1 MRRTAINL
9 VSVIG
14 GEVLLRGANFAAVVV
29 MARLYGATVLGI
41 YATVLAFATVA
52 VMIADNGLQVSS
64 ITEVAQRPGELGA
77 TLGQLYSIKTVLF
90 LAMAMVLGTVGW
102 FMDFTVATW
111 LMGGFITLRT
121 MLYSY
126 CQLHAGALK
135 ALDRMPAIGTIQ
147 FIHCCFLLSGVG
159 LTLRYSWTIYALLVW
174 LLVCQSVEFV
184 LSGWFLLRFNARPK
198 WASLS
203 ACWRMLHR
211 STPIGITYS
220 TAALI
225 LRADVIILSALV
237 SSKEVGYFA
246 AANIPLVMIY
256 VVSWLLGGVVLPK
269 MVSYSSDLDALQ
281 TYTKRWLRFLMIAT
295 VPCCLVLAWAAPP
308 AVRLIYGAEFASTG
322 KLAAIMVLAV
332 PFILSNSIY
341 LGRAIALGA
350 KSTYVGTYLG
360 TGVLTLA
367 LDYGLGHFY
376 GAAGIAVA
384 IVIRE
389 IGMFAGFTVLGIRPM
404 STLPADRSLNLEN
417 AMVGVTDAGM
427 TESLP

>member
-9 VSVIG
+9 ISVIG

-29 MARLYGATVLGI
+29 VARLYGATVLGI

-52 VMIADNGLQVSS
+52 VMVADNGLQVSS
-64 ITEVAQRPGELGA
+64 ITEVARRPGELGA
-77 TLGQLYSIKTVLF
+77 TLGQLYSLKTLLF
-90 LAMAMVLGTVGW
+90 LAMAMILGTLGL
-102 FMDFTVATW
+102 FMDFTAATW
-111 LMGGFITLRT
+111 LIGAFITLRT

-147 FIHCCFLLSGVG
+147 FIHCCLLLSGVG
-159 LTLRYSWTIYALLVW
+159 LTLLYSWTIYALLAW
-174 LLVCQSVEFV
+174 LLACQSFEFV

-198 WASLS
+198 WAPLS

-225 LRADVIILSALV
+225 LRADVIILSTLA

-256 VVSWLLGGVVLPK
+256 VVSWLLGGVALPK
-269 MVSYSSDLDALQ
+269 MVSYSSDLSVLQ
-281 TYTKRWLRFLMIAT
+281 AYVKRWLLFLMVTT
-295 VPCCLVLAWAAPP
+295 VPCSLVLAWASPSV
-308 AVRLIYGAEFASTG
+308 VRLLYGTEFASTG
-322 KLAAIMVLAV
+322 RLATMMVLAV
-332 PFILSNSIY
+332 PFILSNSIC
-341 LGRAIALGA
+341 LGRAIALGTR
-350 KSTYVGTYLG
+350 SVYVGTYVGT
-360 TGVLTLA
+360 GVLALV
-367 LDYGLGHFY
+367 LDYCLGHLY

-389 IGMFAGFTVLGIRPM
+389 IFMFAVFTVLGIQPTR
-404 STLPADRSLNLEN
+404 SADRSLSLGN
-417 AMVGVTDAGM
+417 AVAGVTDPGM
-427 TESLP
+427 SKSIP

>member
-1 MRRTAINL
+1 
-9 VSVIG
+9 
-14 GEVLLRGANFAAVVV
+14 
-29 MARLYGATVLGI
+29 
-41 YATVLAFATVA
+41 
-52 VMIADNGLQVSS
+52 
-64 ITEVAQRPGELGA
+64 
-77 TLGQLYSIKTVLF
+77 
-90 LAMAMVLGTVGW
+90 
-102 FMDFTVATW
+102 
-111 LMGGFITLRT
+111 

-147 FIHCCFLLSGVG
+147 FIHCCLLLSGVG

-184 LSGWFLLRFNARPK
+184 LSGWFLLRFNTRPQ
-198 WASLS
+198 WAPLA

-211 STPIGITYS
+211 STPMGITYS

-269 MVSYSSDLDALQ
+269 MVSYSSDLNALQ
-281 TYTKRWLRFLMIAT
+281 AYSNRWIRFLMVTT
-295 VPCCLVLAWAAPP
+295 VPCCLLLVWAGPP
-308 AVRLIYGAEFASTG
+308 VARLLYGSEFASTG
-322 KLAAIMVLAV
+322 TLAAIMVLAV

-341 LGRAIALGA
+341 LGRAIAMGA

-360 TGVLTLA
+360 TGVLTIA

-389 IGMFAGFTVLGIRPM
+389 IAMFAGFTVLGIRSV

-417 AMVGVTDAGM
+417 AMVEVTDAGM